1 MTPNVFQATRGPL
14 RLYRRFLNH
23 FQPHP
28 HISMD
33 PDFPLLPHLQSNGKK
48 EKLTEKGK
56 GKEIKMDEL
65 EAAA

>member
-1 MTPNVFQATRGPL
+1 
-14 RLYRRFLNH
+14 
-23 FQPHP
+23 
-28 HISMD
+28 MD
-33 PDFPLLPHLQSNGKK
+33 PDFPLLSHSQSNGKK